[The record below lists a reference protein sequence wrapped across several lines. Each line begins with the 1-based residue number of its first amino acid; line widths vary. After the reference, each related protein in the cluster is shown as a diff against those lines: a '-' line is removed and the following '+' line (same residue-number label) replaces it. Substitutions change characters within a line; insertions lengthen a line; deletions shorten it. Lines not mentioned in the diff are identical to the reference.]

1 MSRLKMKECV
11 VVTGA
16 AGFIGSHLSDH
27 LLEQGYK
34 VIGIDNMRT
43 GLMRNVERAVENASF
58 ELMEEDVCNPSLKDK
73 IEEKVD
79 IIFHFAAISSVKLS
93 IVDPFLVH
101 EVNVEGTLNMLDF
114 ATEKGA
120 SRFILASSAAVY
132 GNPTSLPVTENSPV
146 YPLSPYAASKLSAEM
161 YSLAFGESYLV
172 NPTILR
178 YFNVYGPRQEN
189 SEYSGVIPIFIS
201 QALTDSPLTIDGDG
215 SQTRSF
221 IHIDDVVKATL
232 LAARNPE
239 TRFQTLNVSGTEST
253 SILELAHLIKNYTPE
268 SDSEIVYR
276 PPRKGDVKDSIG
288 SIDKL
293 SKLLN
298 FTPEVSLETGPDRTV
313 SWYEL
318 NMST

>member
-1 MSRLKMKECV
+1 MSRLKMNECV

-16 AGFIGSHLSDH
+16 AGFIGSHLTDR
-27 LLEQGYK
+27 LLEQGYR

-43 GLMRNVERAVENASF
+43 GSIQNVEGAMEYASF
-58 ELMEEDVCNPSLKDK
+58 ELMEEDVCDPSLKDK

-79 IIFHFAAISSVKLS
+79 TIFHLAAISSVKLS
-93 IVDPFLVH
+93 IVDPFFVH

-120 SRFILASSAAVY
+120 SRFILTSSAAVY
-132 GNPTSLPVTENSPV
+132 GNPNSMPVTEDSPV

-161 YSLAFGESYLV
+161 YSLAFGETYLV
-172 NPTILR
+172 DPTILR

-201 QALTDSPLTIDGDG
+201 QALTNAPITIDGDG

-221 IHIDDVVKATL
+221 VHVDDVVKATL
-232 LAARNPE
+232 LAAESPE
-239 TRFQTLNVSGTEST
+239 TRFHTLNVSGIDSI
-253 SILELAHLIKNYTPE
+253 SILELAHLIKKYTPE
-268 SDSEIVYR
+268 SESEIVYG
-276 PPRKGDVKDSIG
+276 PSRKGDVKDSIG
-288 SIDKL
+288 SVERL

-298 FTPEVSLETGPDRTV
+298 FTPEVSFETGLERTV
-313 SWYEL
+313 SWYQL
-318 NMST
+318 NVSM